1 MPYKIRKT
9 KCKKSD
15 GSSGT
20 HVVYKKS
27 GKRVGCTDDPE
38 DYKKALYAAEV
49 NEDLI
54 LEDTLYKNVEDDVF
68 LHFTLRDRAYK
79 IREMGALLRQP
90 EGIKKFGTDTIDAV
104 SLIWGD
110 FVPGVQTTHLGD
122 EDIVAII
129 FKTDVPPKYGYVEE
143 VKWGVERL
151 PIYDVRIV
159 PFEEATQM
167 LRNSPEHID
176 EMDYVLYKESKNMNI
191 EELSA
196 IVLEEVRLALEEA
209 KKKKKKKKK
218 KKSKKKKG
226 KDDRCT
232 RIAKRKYDVWPS
244 AYASGAVV
252 QCRRGKIWKGLTE
265 EREITPEDKETI
277 TDIVTKLRAA
287 SESHAQMAKDLEDG
301 AAKLEKGSEAHSSQ
315 ADKLEKMIQ
324 ERKKKKKKKAKKK
337 VKTDFS
343 KEKDKGLHGWFERQ
357 GGKGKSKGWVDCNT
371 CRTDKKTG
379 KKTCKSCG
387 RQKGE
392 KRAKYPSCRPTPAA
406 CGTPGKGKS
415 WGKKS
420 AKKGKKK

>member
-1 MPYKIRKT
+1 
-9 KCKKSD
+9 
-15 GSSGT
+15 
-20 HVVYKKS
+20 
-27 GKRVGCTDDPE
+27 
-38 DYKKALYAAEV
+38 
-49 NEDLI
+49 
-54 LEDTLYKNVEDDVF
+54 
-68 LHFTLRDRAYK
+68 
-79 IREMGALLRQP
+79 
-90 EGIKKFGTDTIDAV
+90 
-104 SLIWGD
+104 
-110 FVPGVQTTHLGD
+110 
-122 EDIVAII
+122 
-129 FKTDVPPKYGYVEE
+129 
-143 VKWGVERL
+143 
-151 PIYDVRIV
+151 
-159 PFEEATQM
+159 
-167 LRNSPEHID
+167 
-176 EMDYVLYKESKNMNI
+176 
-191 EELSA
+191 
-196 IVLEEVRLALEEA
+196 
-209 KKKKKKKKK
+209 
-218 KKSKKKKG
+218 
-226 KDDRCT
+226 
-232 RIAKRKYDVWPS
+232 VWPS

-265 EREITPEDKETI
+265 ELNEAAGEGDIKQKLSQLAKGDQELRQIWAVRLKAAGGWSEELVDEFAKEYGTDKEDLFGDHPRQEEFKKLFNMMSDADYNNFSDQNWDDFHIIVQHMDKDIDIQKKAREVLKRHNRTEQYQYLDDRINCAEFGKQLYGTQNGCEKVDTLQERRRRRNIWKGLTEEREITPEDKETI
-277 TDIVTKLRAA
+277 ADIVTKLRAA

-406 CGTPGKGKS
+406 CGTAGKGKS